1 MAMSRIKGR
10 YVATVEIDF
19 DTERLP
25 GMIPIEEIHEKF
37 RSNTFTEMVR
47 QTLAN
52 GFYFG
57 KVQVTQQYAD
67 IYEVEE

>member
-1 MAMSRIKGR
+1 MRRIKGR

-19 DTERLP
+19 DAEREP
-25 GMIPIEEIHEKF
+25 GMVSIEEMQESLRSNKFTEEIHQMIQDEF
-37 RSNTFTEMVR
+37 D
-47 QTLAN
+47 
-52 GFYFG
+52 FG

>member
-1 MAMSRIKGR
+1 MSRIKGR

-19 DTERLP
+19 DTERVP
-25 GMIPIEEIHEKF
+25 GMVSIEEIQERL
-37 RSNTFTEMVR
+37 RSNTFTEVLR
-47 QTLAN
+47 NTLAN
-52 GFYFG
+52 GIDFG